1 MAAVSADLSVYSLLR
16 YRSRE
21 NWMIVAIITFV
32 FSVVV
37 LGFADFPRIVY
48 RRLGV
53 AFIQCVDDS
62 VVITGDARR
71 KIAYAAPNAFSDEKG
86 EQRQTSSTGAPS
98 SDEQDLA
105 VIRAYH
111 VEILSMI
118 GKQYLLHLTQ
128 KSPPH
133 REIVIG
139 VPPDNLWYYKSA
151 QNGR

>member
-1 MAAVSADLSVYSLLR
+1 MFKVSRVERWRRFQRIYPCTLFR

-71 KIAYAAPNAFSDEKG
+71 KIAYAAPSAFSDEKG
-86 EQRQTSSTGAPS
+86 EQRQTSSTAPPS
-98 SDEQDLA
+98 STDHDLA
-105 VIRAYH
+105 LLKPYH
-111 VEILSMI
+111 V
-118 GKQYLLHLTQ
+118 QLL
-128 KSPPH
+128 P
-133 REIVIG
+133 
-139 VPPDNLWYYKSA
+139 
-151 QNGR
+151 